1 MFDMPIVSFSIGAD
15 CIFLLGG
22 PTRQYQPAPIFLRS
36 GDCMIMGGH
45 QRVAVHGGYSS
56 SLSSR
61 SSSCWS
67 HQSSPDRKK
76 KKGVPRVLS
85 ATRFVIPDDRLLSPE
100 EQKMYEYLQSHRIN
114 LNVRQ
119 VLGDDQRQEVPSEE
133 ERKKV
138 FEKAVQASIESEIL
152 LSSSSSCSSCC
163 Y

>member
-1 MFDMPIVSFSIGAD
+1 MPFMVDIHLPFHLDLQVVGIISRVLIG
-15 CIFLLGG
+15 
-22 PTRQYQPAPIFLRS
+22 
-36 GDCMIMGGH
+36 
-45 QRVAVHGGYSS
+45 
-56 SLSSR
+56 
-61 SSSCWS
+61 
-67 HQSSPDRKK
+67 K